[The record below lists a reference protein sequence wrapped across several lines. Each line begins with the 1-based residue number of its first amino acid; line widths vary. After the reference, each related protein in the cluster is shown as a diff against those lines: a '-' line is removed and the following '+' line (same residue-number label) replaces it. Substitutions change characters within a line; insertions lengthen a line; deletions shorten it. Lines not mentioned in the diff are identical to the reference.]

1 MTLPVAV
8 QLYSIRDALTADF
21 AATLSRVADMGFAG
35 VEFAGVYGS
44 SPTSAAAL
52 CAELGLSI
60 SSAHLPMPIGND
72 REKSI
77 DIANALGIKTMICA
91 WLPPERFTSV
101 ESIAQ
106 VCDELNA
113 ADEAARAAGLR
124 FAYHN
129 HDFEFRRL
137 ADGSLVFDHMRR
149 LLNPTVNFETDIYWV
164 KFAGEDPAAVISSV
178 SDRVPLVHV
187 KDGSGVRDDGFL
199 AAGEG
204 IVDIPAA
211 VKAAQH
217 AEWLIVELDWCK
229 TDVLAAVEKSLG
241 YLKTQGLGHGR

>member
-1 MTLPVAV
+1 MTLPIAV

-21 AATLSRVADMGFAG
+21 AATLGRVADMGFAG

-52 CAELGLSI
+52 CAQLGLGI
-60 SSAHLPMPIGND
+60 SSAHLPMPIGDN
-72 REKSI
+72 RQKSI
-77 DIANALGIKTMICA
+77 DIAKALGIKTLICA
-91 WLPPERFTSV
+91 WLPPDRFTTLG
-101 ESIAQ
+101 SISQ

-113 ADEAARAAGLR
+113 ADDAARAAGLR

-129 HDFEFRRL
+129 HDFEFQRL
-137 ADGSLVFDHMRR
+137 PDGSLVFDHMRR
-149 LLNPTVNFETDIYWV
+149 MLNPTVGFEVDIYWV
-164 KFAGEDPAAVISSV
+164 KFAGEDPATVISSV
-178 SDRVPLVHV
+178 SDRVQLVHV

-204 IVDIPAA
+204 IVDIPTTVNAA
-211 VKAAQH
+211 KS

-229 TDVLAAVEKSLG
+229 TDVFAAVQKSFG
-241 YLKTQGLGHGR
+241 YLVAQGLGHGR